1 MFRPKLCFRATYAA
15 VMVAWTSAVGSVP
28 ILQLPR
34 SDGRRGEKH
43 EGGQGGD
50 QRAHLI
56 SLSTFCCFVAPVEWP
71 RQTPACCE
79 LGDGALATVLY

>member
-1 MFRPKLCFRATYAA
+1 
-15 VMVAWTSAVGSVP
+15 
-28 ILQLPR
+28 
-34 SDGRRGEKH
+34 
-43 EGGQGGD
+43 
-50 QRAHLI
+50 LI

>member
-34 SDGRRGEKH
+34 RDGRRGEKH

-56 SLSTFCCFVAPVEWP
+56 SLSTFAVLLRPSNGQGKLPPVAN
-71 RQTPACCE
+71 
-79 LGDGALATVLY
+79 